1 MAMAQRLLLNILGSR
16 KSCLCGA
23 QLDTLAEH
31 AMVCGVT
38 HAMSQRTRLHNKV
51 QSVVEKHWNKI
62 ADSAGYDIIPGH
74 EGPRGT
80 KMGPRVSDYLE
91 PKARPNPNP
100 NPNAPNEAYAD
111 MGVIHKESGMVYLI
125 DFTTTSPNIGPSTW
139 QNFEPGEKANIAED
153 DKIKK
158 YYGRHHPDEQV
169 VIVPLA
175 IETTG
180 SLGKTTKTHIAMIQ
194 ADLTAQKAD
203 GDDSMKSRSYQL
215 RQLKTSISV
224 SLQGKKAEIINNFL
238 KIHSLDTQ
246 PTFPLVNNVAFEDF
260 PTPPLPRHTGRSAN
274 ENRRFALTP
283 LPNRQVVVPRVH

>member
-16 KSCLCGA
+16 RSCLCGA
-23 QLDTLAEH
+23 QLDIMAEH
-31 AMVCGVT
+31 AMVCRAT
-38 HAMSQRTRLHNKV
+38 HSISQRTGLHNKV

-74 EGPRGT
+74 QGPAGT
-80 KMGPRVSDYLE
+80 RMGPKVSDFLE

-100 NPNAPNEAYAD
+100 NNNAPNEAYAD
-111 MGVIHKESGMVYLI
+111 MGVVHRESGMVYLM
-125 DFTTTSPNIGPSTW
+125 DFTTTSQNTGPTTW
-139 QNFEPGEKANIAED
+139 QNFEPGEKANIAEEE
-153 DKIKK
+153 KIKK
-158 YYGRHHPDEQV
+158 YYGRHNPDEQV

-180 SLGKTTKTHIAMIQ
+180 SLGKTTKTHIGMM

-203 GDDSMKSRSYQL
+203 GNDSMKSRSYQL

-238 KIHSLDTQ
+238 KIYSLDTR
-246 PTFPLVNNVAFEDF
+246 PTFPLANGVAFENF
-260 PTPPLPRHTGRSAN
+260 PTPPPPHHTGRSAN

-283 LPNRQVVVPRVH
+283 LPNRQVVVH